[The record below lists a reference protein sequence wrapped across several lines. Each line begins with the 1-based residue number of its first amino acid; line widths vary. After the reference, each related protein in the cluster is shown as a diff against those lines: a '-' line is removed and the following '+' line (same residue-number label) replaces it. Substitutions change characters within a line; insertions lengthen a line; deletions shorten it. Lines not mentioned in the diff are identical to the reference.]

1 MAWREGRAP
10 CHLLCGP
17 QASLLRAPLSFQNPG
32 YAAYAC
38 IISILGRI
46 VIDRGKKN
54 RILVRRPKTVPLLCY
69 TPAARQSLFFEMDR
83 DGWVS
88 ISMLLSCL
96 FFFGYKVEVNVMAR
110 HMQLHASI
118 GTGFREQSEWGQ
130 SFTMVLGRRWE

>member
-1 MAWREGRAP
+1 MPAMVASGNEENEHCNVEPIMVSEGIP
-10 CHLLCGP
+10 
-17 QASLLRAPLSFQNPG
+17 SSEF
-32 YAAYAC
+32 
-38 IISILGRI
+38 
-46 VIDRGKKN
+46 
-54 RILVRRPKTVPLLCY
+54 PKTVPLLCY